1 VDSPLFVK
9 EKYMKLE
16 IFGLPIFSI
25 LNVASKNIKG
35 YKLTLLGLF
44 HLSVTFGDHK
54 GDHIHL
60 SVGIYKCE
68 LFGGITLW
76 S

>member
-1 VDSPLFVK
+1 
-9 EKYMKLE
+9 MKLE
-16 IFGLPIFSI
+16 IFGLPIFAL

-44 HLSVTFGDHK
+44 HFSITLGDHK

-60 SVGIYKCE
+60 SIGIYKCE